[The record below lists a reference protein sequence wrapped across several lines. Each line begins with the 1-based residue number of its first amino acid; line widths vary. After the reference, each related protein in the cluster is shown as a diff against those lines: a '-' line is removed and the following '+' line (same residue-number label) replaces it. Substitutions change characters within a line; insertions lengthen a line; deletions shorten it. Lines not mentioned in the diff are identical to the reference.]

1 MGETTPSGPVKILVD
16 CDEPGCI
23 AEAVLW
29 KGDPMKTEPI
39 YPTPAGWLLRVVLD
53 DDDGVIGFG
62 DDPDVRTAPL
72 GVVGGAVVGVLTG
85 LSPR

>member
-39 YPTPAGWLLRVVLD
+39 YPTPAGWYFNDEPRVAWCPEHRKR
-53 DDDGVIGFG
+53 GH
-62 DDPDVRTAPL
+62 
-72 GVVGGAVVGVLTG
+72 
-85 LSPR
+85 